1 MNVEARTV
9 SGQEYASKA
18 ALKRAILAD
27 PTDVVFRSTSAF
39 TPGEFR
45 ASEMPYG
52 VRLDI
57 VGPNAFTNRRY
68 YGTALRETCRIPDS
82 VKIRVS

>member
-9 SGQEYASKA
+9 SGQEYPSKA

-45 ASEMPYG
+45 ASEAPALE
-52 VRLDI
+52 RLDV
-57 VGPNAFTNRRY
+57 VGPNAATSRKY
-68 YGTALRETCRIPDS
+68 YANVTRVPGGTF
-82 VKIRVS
+82 KIA